1 MLEAFEANTSLVV
14 TVVYDAEE
22 SDCVRPRFLHR
33 QGLLTP
39 SRSSEREEIP
49 ARYWDL
55 NERACEKTAHLGV
68 SCLAPSI
75 SPCTISLADV
85 CGPSMK
91 PRHTLSQT
99 R

>member
-1 MLEAFEANTSLVV
+1 MKPFEARTSLVV

-22 SDCVRPRFLHR
+22 TDCVRPIFLHR
-33 QGLLTP
+33 QGILTP
-39 SRSSEREEIP
+39 SRSPEREEVP
-49 ARYWDL
+49 ARDRDPE
-55 NERACEKTAHLGV
+55 ERACEKTSHVGV

-85 CGPSMK
+85 CGTSMK